1 MTRKYADITRERNRT
16 RKELVRNKAPRQDLK
31 EAIDDLRDQYYEI
44 QQEIQEYKKSS
55 VNKKANW
62 SNSTVTVFGGQ
73 TVSRGVLDYAL
84 VKVENIGTR

>member
-44 QQEIQEYKKSS
+44 RQEIQEYKKSI
-55 VNKKANW
+55 VNKKAN
-62 SNSTVTVFGGQ
+62 
-73 TVSRGVLDYAL
+73 
-84 VKVENIGTR
+84 